1 MNQKQIEYEHR
12 ALLYAEKYGIID
24 YTVKNNIMTYT
35 ESFLLENRIIQAE
48 VNLDTNKEKRT
59 QISNIQQF

>member
-1 MNQKQIEYEHR
+1 MSQKQIDYEHR

-35 ESFLLENRIIQAE
+35 ESFLLENRSIQAE

-59 QISNIQQF
+59 QIGNIQ

>member
-35 ESFLLENRIIQAE
+35 ESFLLENRIIQTE
-48 VNLDTNKEKRT
+48 VNLDTIKEKKT
-59 QISNIQQF
+59 QIGNIQ